1 LCCLLQFVFRYYTSP
16 TGRKLRS
23 LVEIDRFLQENPEC
37 VAQGVTL
44 AQFSFQIPR
53 PLRQD
58 YVKKKPKLIN
68 PSDEASTIMSKSF
81 QPEEVNPISWA
92 VPTTHE
98 GDASEEASRADETIG
113 SEEIEL
119 TRKRKAGSSL
129 SEESN
134 HLSDEQKPKL
144 EDAQNGGTS
153 T

>member
-1 LCCLLQFVFRYYTSP
+1 MPSVLVCARL
-16 TGRKLRS
+16 GS
-23 LVEIDRFLQENPEC
+23 LNFSD
-37 VAQGVTL
+37 
-44 AQFSFQIPR
+44 FSFEPF
-53 PLRQD
+53 
-58 YVKKKPKLIN
+58 V
-68 PSDEASTIMSKSF
+68 S
-81 QPEEVNPISWA
+81 VNPISWA

-144 EDAQNGGTS
+144 EDAQNGDTS